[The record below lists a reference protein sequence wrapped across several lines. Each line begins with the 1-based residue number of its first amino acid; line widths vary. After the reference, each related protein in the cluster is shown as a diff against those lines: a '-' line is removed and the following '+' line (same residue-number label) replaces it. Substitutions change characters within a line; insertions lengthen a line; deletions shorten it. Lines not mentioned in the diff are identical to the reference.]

1 MTDILYRNAN
11 NTLVRNTPTD
21 VTLTLTSINGTFSPG
36 DIVYQQ
42 DSSNTNAT
50 VVSFSS
56 PSLVVSSA
64 NALFS
69 TTDAFS
75 APLTNFTSGANA
87 YITDTVVPPAIADLP
102 TFNIRNTSVIVSGA
116 NTTNLAYVTT
126 YAYDSVNVA
135 LTNTYINSTSTY
147 TNSYIS
153 FLTSNSLTIGN
164 STFNTLLTS
173 NSLFIGNS
181 TVNALAN
188 SAQLIISNTNVTVS
202 GANTTNLAYV
212 TTYAY
217 DVINLA
223 FTNTYTNGTGTYTN
237 TYSSVLTS
245 NSLTI
250 GNSVLTSNSLNMG
263 NASINSLS
271 NTTSVIISNKVVTT
285 TGSNTSNLA
294 YSSTYSYNVIN
305 LAFTNTY
312 TNSTSTYTNTYVSLL
327 NSNTLTINNTS
338 NNILT
343 LIANSVNIAFGNTT
357 LVQSIN
363 VNSNSVTISTSEP
376 NYLSSGATANTR
388 TRTLVVNPDSISGN
402 VTIANNTISNTTYF
416 AINANGI
423 TVANST
429 VTFTFTPPTAAQKT
443 AGNYFLAANGTWTLM
458 NVP

>member
-11 NTLVRNTPTD
+11 NTLLRNTPTD
-21 VTLTLTSINGTFSPG
+21 VTLTLTSINGTFDPG

-102 TFNIRNTSVIVSGA
+102 TFNISNTTVTVSGA

-126 YAYDSVNVA
+126 HSYDSVNVA
-135 LTNTYINSTSTY
+135 FTNTYINSTSTY

-164 STFNTLLTS
+164 STVNTLLTS

-188 SAQLIISNTNVTVS
+188 SAQLKISNTNVTVS

-212 TTYAY
+212 TTHSY
-217 DVINLA
+217 DSVNVA
-223 FTNTYTNGTGTYTN
+223 FTNTYTNSTSTYTN
-237 TYSSVLTS
+237 TY
-245 NSLTI
+245 I
-250 GNSVLTSNSLNMG
+250 SVLTSNSLNMG
-263 NASINSLS
+263 NASINSVS
-271 NTTSVIISNKVVTT
+271 NSTSVIISNKVVTT
-285 TGSNTSNLA
+285 TGANTSNLA

>member
-1 MTDILYRNAN
+1 MTEILYTNAN
-11 NTLVRNTPTD
+11 NTLIRNTPTG
-21 VTLTLTSINGTFSPG
+21 VTLTLGSIDGTFSPG
-36 DIVYQQ
+36 DVVYQQ

-50 VVSFSS
+50 VVSFAT
-56 PSLVVSSA
+56 PTLVVSGA
-64 NALFS
+64 NSSFS
-69 TTDAFS
+69 ITDEFS
-75 APLTNFTSGANA
+75 APLTNLTSGANA
-87 YITDTVVPPAIADLP
+87 YITDTVVPPAITNLP
-102 TFNIRNTSVIVSGA
+102 TFNISNTTVTVSGA

-126 YAYDSVNVA
+126 YSYGSVNVA

-164 STFNTLLTS
+164 STVNTLLTS

-188 SAQLIISNTNVTVS
+188 SAQLKISNTTVTVS

-212 TTYAY
+212 TTHSY
-217 DVINLA
+217 DSVNVAL
-223 FTNTYTNGTGTYTN
+223 TNTYTNSTSTYTN
-237 TYSSVLTS
+237 TYS
-245 NSLTI
+245 
-250 GNSVLTSNSLNMG
+250 SVLTSNSLNMG
-263 NASINSLS
+263 NASINSVS
-271 NTTSVIISNKVVTT
+271 NSTSVIISNKVVTT
-285 TGSNTSNLA
+285 TGANTSNLT

-363 VNSNSVTISTSEP
+363 INSNSVTISTSEP

-429 VTFTFTPPTAAQKT
+429 VSFTFTPPTAAQKT

>member
-21 VTLTLTSINGTFSPG
+21 VTLTLTSINGTFNPG
-36 DIVYQQ
+36 DTVYQQ

-75 APLTNFTSGANA
+75 ATLTNVNTGATA

-153 FLTSNSLTIGN
+153 FLTSNSLTVGN
-164 STFNTLLTS
+164 STVNTLLTS

-188 SAQLIISNTNVTVS
+188 SAQLKISNTNVTVS

-223 FTNTYTNGTGTYTN
+223 FTNTYTNSTGTYTN
-237 TYSSVLTS
+237 TYS
-245 NSLTI
+245 
-250 GNSVLTSNSLNMG
+250 SVLTSNSLNMG

-338 NNILT
+338 NNMLT

>member
-1 MTDILYRNAN
+1 MTDILYTNSN
-11 NTLVRNTPTD
+11 NTLVRNSSASM
-21 VTLTLTSINGTFSPG
+21 TLSLGSINGTFSPG
-36 DIVYQQ
+36 DVVYQQ

-56 PSLVVSSA
+56 PSLVVSGA

-69 TTDAFS
+69 TSDEFS
-75 APLTNFTSGANA
+75 APLINFTSGANA
-87 YITDTVVPPAIADLP
+87 YITDVVVPPAISNLP
-102 TFNIRNTSVIVSGA
+102 TFNISNTSVTVSGA

-126 YAYDSVNVA
+126 YSYGSVNVA

-164 STFNTLLTS
+164 STVNTLLTS

-188 SAQLIISNTNVTVS
+188 SAQLKISNTTVTVS

-212 TTYAY
+212 TTHSY
-217 DVINLA
+217 DSVNVAL
-223 FTNTYTNGTGTYTN
+223 TNTYTNSTSTYTN

-263 NASINSLS
+263 NASINSVS
-271 NTTSVIISNKVVTT
+271 NTTAVAIINTTVTV
-285 TGSNTSNLA
+285 TGANTSNLS
-294 YSSTYSYNVIN
+294 YSATYSYNTIN

-312 TNSTSTYTNTYVSLL
+312 TNSTSTYTNTYNVVL
-327 NSNTLTINNTS
+327 NSNTFTINNTS

-343 LIANSVNIAFGNTT
+343 FLANSVNIAFGNTS

-363 VNSNSVTISTSEP
+363 VNSNTVTISTSEP
-376 NYLSSGATANTR
+376 NYLSSGASANTR
-388 TRTLVVNPDSISGN
+388 TRTLVVNPDNISGN
-402 VTIANNTISNTTYF
+402 VTISNSTISNTTYF
-416 AINANGI
+416 AISANGV

-429 VTFTFTPPTAAQKT
+429 VTFTFKPPTAAQVT
-443 AGNYFLAANGTWTLM
+443 AGNYFLAANGTWTQM